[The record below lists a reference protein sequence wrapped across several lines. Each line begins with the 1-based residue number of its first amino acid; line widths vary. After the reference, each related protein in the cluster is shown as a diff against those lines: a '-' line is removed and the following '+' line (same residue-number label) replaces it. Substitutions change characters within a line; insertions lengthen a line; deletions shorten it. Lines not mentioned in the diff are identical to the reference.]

1 MHVDDLIQFIQLAI
15 YKQKKPYE
23 LYNVGYGSSVSI
35 KNLVKKVIAC
45 SGKTLKINYDLSK
58 PSNKTKVSLDCTK
71 AKTELGWEPKISLE
85 KGISTTMEWYKKNIL
100 IN

>member
-1 MHVDDLIQFIQLAI
+1 M
-15 YKQKKPYE
+15 
-23 LYNVGYGSSVSI
+23 GYGSSVSI

-71 AKTELGWEPKISLE
+71 AKTDLGLGAS
-85 KGISTTMEWYKKNIL
+85 NIVRKRYFD
-100 IN
+100 NDGMV